1 MDSSNSNSANDI
13 LLHLVFD
20 HAHDAGQAIENSNI
34 TVADFDE
41 IFIVAASGK
50 CWR

>member
-1 MDSSNSNSANDI
+1 M

-20 HAHDAGQAIENSNI
+20 HAGQAIENSNI